1 MALGSTVDGRSV
13 TNKGGSQRQ
22 SKHDVIVRG
31 GVASYTG
38 IMMYRPITS
47 RIITRHKKRRIPD
60 MSFIGRGVASL
71 GPLGGGGV
79 LLPGLFK
86 TIKGGQTVYKALNV
100 SSTIYILNSI
110 SSVLQSWCCL
120 WATQVTYFVL
130 PMD

>member
-47 RIITRHKKRRIPD
+47 RIMTRHKRGGVLI
-60 MSFIGRGVASL
+60 MSSIGRGVASL

-79 LLPGLFK
+79 LPLDYLRP
-86 TIKGGQTVYKALNV
+86 
-100 SSTIYILNSI
+100 
-110 SSVLQSWCCL
+110 
-120 WATQVTYFVL
+120 
-130 PMD
+130 